1 MAVVKSPKNNK
12 SKTKWILQ
20 KSRSK
25 SFKTCLLNL
34 KFKSNAS
41 KFKLS
46 TFNNFDIHEKY
57 ITSKILNKVTW
68 NPQKNDFI

>member
-12 SKTKWILQ
+12 SKAKWILQ
-20 KSRSK
+20 KSRIK
-25 SFKTCLLNL
+25 LLKTCLSNS
-34 KFKSNAS
+34 KSKSNAH

-57 ITSKILNKVTW
+57 ITSKILNKVT
-68 NPQKNDFI
+68 